1 MATVHPV
8 LEAIHARAERGSLPG
23 ARDDGRRIALV
34 LEGGGMRGVVSAGMA
49 AALERRGL
57 TDSFDL
63 IAGAS
68 AGAINGAALIAGVAA
83 GCVTSYHTAF
93 ATREFINPLRLL
105 LGRPALDVG
114 FALDHASADLDAER
128 HARAIASPIELH
140 CVAMDVDSARTVD
153 LTGMRDREELLTA
166 LLASSR
172 LPWVGGGPV
181 ELGGRRYVDGG
192 LTEAIPVV
200 TAIAAGATHVLVL
213 QTRPLGVPRSSG
225 SRMADRL
232 ICRHLRRLN
241 PALVELYRRR
251 AEVYEEVVEEIGR
264 RSAEPGDGP
273 PFVLGLRPPAGTPP
287 VGQLERRGDVLAT
300 AAAGAERL
308 VDALLGHPR
317 VAEGA

>member
-1 MATVHPV
+1 MA
-8 LEAIHARAERGSLPG
+8 I
-23 ARDDGRRIALV
+23 
-34 LEGGGMRGVVSAGMA
+34 SATMA
-49 AALERRGL
+49 S
-57 TDSFDL
+57 TTNS
-63 IAGAS
+63 
-68 AGAINGAALIAGVAA
+68 
-83 GCVTSYHTAF
+83 T
-93 ATREFINPLRLL
+93 
-105 LGRPALDVG
+105 G
-114 FALDHASADLDAER
+114 F
-128 HARAIASPIELH
+128 RAITKLKAA
-140 CVAMDVDSARTVD
+140 VA
-153 LTGMRDREELLTA
+153 
-166 LLASSR
+166 
-172 LPWVGGGPV
+172 PV
-181 ELGGRRYVDGG
+181 
-192 LTEAIPVV
+192 AIPVA
-200 TAIAAGATHVLVL
+200 TALAAGATHVLVL